1 MNGGEMLGEPIQR
14 FADVLE
20 NELKYNNK
28 IEEYKYDQYNL

>member
-1 MNGGEMLGEPIQR
+1 MLGEPIQR